1 MLGQVKRVWFAEG
14 AAVATAFGRSRSS
27 SSSSGAI
34 GYDRDAGNGKRRT
47 VTGDVDWVK

>member
-1 MLGQVKRVWFAEG
+1 MRGLVKRVWFAEG

-27 SSSSGAI
+27 SSSGAI
-34 GYDRDAGNGKRRT
+34 GYDRDAGNGRRRT